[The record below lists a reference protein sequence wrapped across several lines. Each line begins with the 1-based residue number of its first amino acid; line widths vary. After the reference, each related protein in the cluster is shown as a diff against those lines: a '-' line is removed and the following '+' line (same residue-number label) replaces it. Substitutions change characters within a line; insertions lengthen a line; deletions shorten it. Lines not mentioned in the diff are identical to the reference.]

1 VPYLKHFWS
10 KYSKQKL
17 LFNLIKQY
25 IRVLLHIINITLI
38 AIVPSHDKKFV
49 KFYEF
54 DLIFIT
60 EYIFLI
66 RLLKMHFSI
75 IIIIVFLVS

>member
-1 VPYLKHFWS
+1 VPYFKHFWS
-10 KYSKQKL
+10 RYSKQKL
-17 LFNLIKQY
+17 LINYIKQP
-25 IRVLLHIINITLI
+25 IRVFLHIINTTLI

-66 RLLKMHFSI
+66 RLLKMHFLI
-75 IIIIVFLVS
+75 IMIIVFLVS